1 MPDRSAPFCKCRRE
15 ERNRDMK
22 TLEEAFEGERA
33 LVFGVGGC
41 GDIVSTV
48 PTARLFEAH
57 DVDVI
62 LGGVAWERVV
72 VDPQPGPRSFD
83 EIENIDRLNDSVALT
98 TEETRTNDGIE
109 FAETNVARF
118 YDEEVVLIDI
128 SGGARGVAAGLD
140 DACEQLDID
149 LVVGTDAGGDVLAA
163 GDEPGIK
170 SPLTDA
176 VMLSA
181 LSQLD
186 VDACLGMYGY
196 GSDGELTLEEV
207 TEGIARAAERNGL
220 LGAWGLTPRVVE
232 ELTDLLEVVTTEAS
246 RLPVEVAR
254 GQRGEAVI
262 RDGARSVE
270 LTPAS
275 TVTFYLD
282 PEAVAATSDLD
293 EHVRDTESFEAAQN
307 ALTDAD
313 YETELDLER
322 RLAAGGEE

>member
-1 MPDRSAPFCKCRRE
+1 
-15 ERNRDMK
+15 MK
-22 TLEEAFEGERA
+22 TIEDAFDKTRA

-41 GDIVSTV
+41 GDIVSTI
-48 PTARLFEAH
+48 PTARFLEAH
-57 DVDVI
+57 GVDVI
-62 LGGVAWERVV
+62 LGGVAWERDV
-72 VDPQPGPRSFD
+72 VDPQPGPRHFD
-83 EIENIDRLNDSVALT
+83 KIENIDRLNETVALA
-98 TEETRTNDGIE
+98 TEGTRTHDGIE
-109 FAETNVARF
+109 FAETTVARH
-118 YDEEVVLIDI
+118 YDEEVILIDI
-128 SGGARGVAAGLD
+128 GGGARGVAAGLD
-140 DACEQLDID
+140 DACNQLDID
-149 LVVGTDAGGDVLAA
+149 LIVGTDAGGDVLAA

-176 VMLSA
+176 VMLSV
-181 LSQLD
+181 LTHLE

-207 TEGIARAAERNGL
+207 TDGIARAAERDGL
-220 LGAWGLTPRVVE
+220 LGAWGLTPQIVD

-254 GQRGEAVI
+254 GKLGEAVI

-282 PEAVAATSDLD
+282 PDAIAATSDLD
-293 EHVRDTESFEAAQN
+293 EYVTDTESFEAAQE
-307 ALTDAD
+307 ALAQAG
-313 YETELDLER
+313 YETERDLEQ